1 MTSRAREAALARRT
15 LDASQVS
22 DTTPLRL
29 DVVARLAFPDGSI
42 SVASLRGEI
51 AKGRLTCWKIA
62 GKVMTSL
69 AEVNAMVER
78 CRVPANQH
86 ASGCAPPRT
95 SGPPHGS
102 SSTDLASSALAAARM
117 RVQRLSKGSPS
128 ILPANTTRPRSGDN
142 VQPLKP

>member
-1 MTSRAREAALARRT
+1 MASRAQESALARRA

-42 SVASLRGEI
+42 SAASLRGEI
-51 AKGRLTCWKIA
+51 AKGRLTSWKIA

-69 AEVNAMVER
+69 AEIKAMVER
-78 CRVPANQH
+78 CRVPASPH
-86 ASGCAPPRT
+86 ASGCAQPRT
-95 SGPPHGS
+95 SEPPHGS
-102 SSTDLASSALAAARM
+102 SSTDLVSSALAAARM
-117 RVQRLSKGSPS
+117 RVQRLNEGSPTIS
-128 ILPANTTRPRSGDN
+128 PPSTTRPRNRDN

>member
-1 MTSRAREAALARRT
+1 VTSRASEAALARRA

-42 SVASLRGEI
+42 SAASLRGEI

-78 CRVPANQH
+78 CRVPANPH
-86 ASGCAPPRT
+86 AFGSGQPRP
-95 SGPPHGS
+95 GAPPHGS
-102 SSTDLASSALAAARM
+102 SSTDCASSALAAARM
-117 RVQRLSKGSPS
+117 RVQRLSEGSPITS
-128 ILPANTTRPRSGDN
+128 PPSTTRPRSRGN